1 MNLIFCTEARFVR
14 FSDTSV
20 YSIDGGLTDEV
31 LQRYLSRFEH
41 VYVMARVC
49 HDCNMKV
56 NPRYRIS
63 DCRISFIDLP
73 YYIGPI
79 QYLKV
84 RQRVQEIMRAN
95 VRRGQVYIC
104 RVPGQ
109 IGGLM
114 AYFLRKER
122 IPFGVEVVGDP
133 WDVFA
138 RGGVHHPLR
147 IFFRYR
153 GYWQLKKIVQSASA
167 VLYVTEHQLQHRYP
181 ASDEAYQVVAS
192 NVRIQISDLPV
203 KCNRICKNRSYT
215 LLSVGSLEQMY
226 KAPDIVLKALCLL
239 KKRQLDFHLY
249 WLGEGKYKKELIE
262 LAEKLSIGDVCTFV
276 GNVTRQEVYRY
287 LNESDIFLMVS
298 RTEGLPRALVEAMA
312 MGLPCIGSNVGGIP
326 ELLDKEMIVPKEDA
340 EALANKIEYL
350 LTHIDV
356 ANQQAERN
364 YKEAQKYYEPV
375 LQKKRVAFF
384 EHLISISQK

>member
-1 MNLIFCTEARFVR
+1 MDLIFCTEARFIR
-14 FSDTSV
+14 RSATDV
-20 YSIDGGLTDEV
+20 YSVDGGINDEI
-31 LQRYLSRFEH
+31 LKRYLLCFER

-49 HDCNMKV
+49 YNIDEVV
-56 NPRYRIS
+56 NQHYRITDS
-63 DCRISFIDLP
+63 RISFIDLP
-73 YYIGPI
+73 YYIGPT

-84 RQRVQEIMRAN
+84 RQRVQAVMRAN
-95 VRRGQVYIC
+95 VCRGLAYIC
-104 RVPGQ
+104 RIPGQ
-109 IGGLM
+109 IAGLM
-114 AYFLRKER
+114 TYFLRKEG

-138 RGGVHHPLR
+138 QGGVHHPLR
-147 IFFRYR
+147 IFFRYK
-153 GYWQLKKIVQSASA
+153 GYWSLKKIVQSAST
-167 VLYVTEHQLQHRYP
+167 VLYVTEHQLQSRYP
-181 ASDEAYQVVAS
+181 ASLNAYQVSVS
-192 NVRIQISDLPV
+192 DVQIQINDLPAKCGPFV
-203 KCNRICKNRSYT
+203 KKQSYT

-226 KAPDIVLKALCLL
+226 KAPDIVLDACLML
-239 KKRQLDFHLY
+239 KNKGINFRLV
-249 WLGEGKYKKELIE
+249 WLGEGKYKNELIK
-262 LAEKLSIGDVCTFV
+262 LAEKLSIADLCTFV